1 MNEELLN
8 TLIDGLLQLREDFNN
23 LPDNTQQL
31 STINEQIKQLQVN
44 QVTKENLQSIVN
56 SFLTMYLKTSKD
68 EYLLMINAIIE
79 EIKTNNQAFL
89 TNEIDNISNQ
99 VDTLIANAI
108 SSMKDELNQF
118 KSTIKNGK
126 DGLNGINGVDGLD
139 GKNGRDG
146 LNGKDGKDG
155 RDGINALS
163 NGIKDIQLV
172 NNELIITLDD
182 NTIKTITMPTIKQAI
197 GKVGG
202 ISKHSVQVMIDEA
215 LNSAVGSDSY
225 TKEESDNLLGLKAD
239 KLNTYTKTE
248 TDTNIANAIDSL
260 VNGASNILDSFGEV
274 ESVLGTLQTSINA
287 NSQAIDDLGT
297 MSYTKSESDAKYQ
310 AKTDENLFI
319 QDNLPTLATG
329 KQALWIDTSNGD
341 IQFNLV
347 IGD

>member
-1 MNEELLN
+1 MVNYQYIIKSKAKK
-8 TLIDGLLQLREDFNN
+8 LIKFSNIQDPEGVIAVIEY
-23 LPDNTQQL
+23 
-31 STINEQIKQLQVN
+31 INQNKDKFSIK
-44 QVTKENLQSIVN
+44 
-56 SFLTMYLKTSKD
+56 
-68 EYLLMINAIIE
+68 
-79 EIKTNNQAFL
+79 
-89 TNEIDNISNQ
+89 
-99 VDTLIANAI
+99 
-108 SSMKDELNQF
+108 
-118 KSTIKNGK
+118 
-126 DGLNGINGVDGLD
+126 
-139 GKNGRDG
+139 
-146 LNGKDGKDG
+146 GKDG

-225 TKEESDNLLGLKAD
+225 TKDESDNLLDLKAD

-347 IGD
+347 IGE

>member
-1 MNEELLN
+1 MNDLIELL
-8 TLIDGLLQLREDFNN
+8 TEGLTKLREDFNN
-23 LPDNTQQL
+23 LPNYEEQL
-31 STINEQIKQLQVN
+31 SSITLQLNQLQEN
-44 QVTKENLQSIVN
+44 QLTKDNLKPTIDLLMSG
-56 SFLTMYLKTSKD
+56 YLATTKD
-68 EYLLMINAIIE
+68 EYLVMINALIE
-79 EIKTNNQAFL
+79 DIKTNNQTFL

-108 SSMKDELNQF
+108 SSMKDDLNQF
-118 KSTIKNGK
+118 KTTIKNGK

-225 TKEESDNLLGLKAD
+225 TKDESDNLLDLKAD

-248 TDTNIANAIDSL
+248 TDTNIANAIDNL

-347 IGD
+347 IGE